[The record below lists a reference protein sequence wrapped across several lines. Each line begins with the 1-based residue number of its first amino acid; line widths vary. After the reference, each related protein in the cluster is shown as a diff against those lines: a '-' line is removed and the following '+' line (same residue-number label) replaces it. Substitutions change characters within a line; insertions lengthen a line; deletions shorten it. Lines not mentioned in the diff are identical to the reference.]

1 MDYSSMVE
9 SLNKMLKAAS
19 DERERERERELAQ
32 ACAKAKDACEKPRAE
47 VEEAEVMAQLPGSQV
62 WVYEGRSRK
71 ATSSAYAVRG
81 HGR

>member
-19 DERERERERELAQ
+19 DERERAQ
-32 ACAKAKDACEKPRAE
+32 ACAKAKDACEEPRAE
-47 VEEAEVMAQLPGSQV
+47 AEEAEVMAQLPGSQV
-62 WVYEGRSRK
+62 WVYDGRSRK
-71 ATSSAYAVRG
+71 ATTSAYAVRG

>member
-19 DERERERERELAQ
+19 DEREHAQ

-47 VEEAEVMAQLPGSQV
+47 VEKAEVMAQLPGSQV

-71 ATSSAYAVRG
+71 ATTSAYAVRG

>member
-19 DERERERERELAQ
+19 DERERAQ

>member
-9 SLNKMLKAAS
+9 SLSKMLKAAS
-19 DERERERERELAQ
+19 DERERVQ
-32 ACAKAKDACEKPRAE
+32 ACVKAKDACPKPHAE
-47 VEEAEVMAQLPGSQV
+47 VEEAEDMAQLPGSQV

-71 ATSSAYAVRG
+71 ATTSAYAVRG

>member
-19 DERERERERELAQ
+19 DEREHVQ
-32 ACAKAKDACEKPRAE
+32 ACVKAKDTGKKPHTEAE
-47 VEEAEVMAQLPGSQV
+47 DAEVMAQLPVSQV

-71 ATSSAYAVRG
+71 ATTSAYAVRS

>member
-19 DERERERERELAQ
+19 DERERAQ

-47 VEEAEVMAQLPGSQV
+47 SEEAEVMAQLPGSQV

-71 ATSSAYAVRG
+71 ATTSAYAVRG

>member
-19 DERERERERELAQ
+19 DERERAQ

-71 ATSSAYAVRG
+71 ATTSAYAVRG

>member
-19 DERERERERELAQ
+19 DEREH

-71 ATSSAYAVRG
+71 ATTSAYAVRG

>member
-19 DERERERERELAQ
+19 DERERAQ

-47 VEEAEVMAQLPGSQV
+47 AEEAEVMAQLPGSQV

-71 ATSSAYAVRG
+71 ATTSAYAVRG

>member
-19 DERERERERELAQ
+19 DERERELAQ